1 MLFCKSATTFNCLF
15 GEKMLEVLNNFV
27 PRTSYFVFTLPIL
40 TLTFAS
46 LLAVESPA
54 LPKIQMTTEQLVASG
69 LQLPLMEAF
78 YTIQGEGQF
87 SGHAAYFIRLGGCD
101 VGCVWCDVKESW
113 EAGKWP
119 ILPIEK
125 IVSDALAYPGRL
137 VVITGG
143 EPLLYDLGPLTQL
156 LKSKGFS
163 THLETSGAHPFS
175 GDFDWVCFSPKKF
188 KKPHSSI
195 YEVANELKVV
205 VYHPSDLTFA
215 QEHATQV
222 GSECELRLQ
231 PEWSKAA
238 DRLPELIDFIKGNPN
253 WKISLQTHKFMD
265 IP

>member
-1 MLFCKSATTFNCLF
+1 MNSIEPSFV
-15 GEKMLEVLNNFV
+15 EKG
-27 PRTSYFVFTLPIL
+27 
-40 TLTFAS
+40 
-46 LLAVESPA
+46 
-54 LPKIQMTTEQLVASG
+54 VA
-69 LQLPLMEAF
+69 LPLMEAF
-78 YTIQGEGQF
+78 YTIQGEGRF

-125 IVSDALAYPGRL
+125 IVADALSFPGRL

-188 KKPHSSI
+188 KKPEQAFSWIKIIKKEINGIAGIFIIFSFFDLAGHFI
-195 YEVANELKVV
+195 QNENNYNYFIIILCV
-205 VYHPSDLTFA
+205 LTI
-215 QEHATQV
+215 V
-222 GSECELRLQ
+222 MN
-231 PEWSKAA
+231 
-238 DRLPELIDFIKGNPN
+238 LIMRYIK
-253 WKISLQTHKFMD
+253 KI
-265 IP
+265 